1 MDFFTK
7 GEFELLNQYK
17 GKTCDR
23 TIPEFAEAYAILVG
37 AYKKVEEWANL
48 IKGSSFKDGVVKIW
62 KKPTSQASKFDGYLW
77 AKIYPTKTDFDDK
90 WLAITVGLDD
100 DFHYD
105 IKIDTVGLKD
115 DPVLRKGYEKYRG
128 DFYNSDIVIRY
139 RFDEI
144 ADWDEL
150 ITKSN
155 DVIGRLI
162 ELYPKVK
169 ALKIKRSEIL
179 SLSEIIKNETMYKEK
194 TLNQILYGPPGTG
207 KTYKTKELA
216 VNIIN
221 PGFKIDNSLSLTEQR
236 VKINQEYESLF
247 QAGQIVFTTFHQSMS
262 YEDFVEGIK
271 PETNDGK
278 ISYDIIPGI
287 FKELCEIADTKS
299 NSNFDEVLINFK
311 KDLGDKEK
319 ITVDTGSI
327 IFDVFYTGGKTFKI
341 NPKESKN
348 ENPMYPASIQ
358 NLLKLYKNVPD
369 EGMYNPSYVKGI
381 LNYLLKNYKLT
392 PYEEVKG
399 GIDKNY
405 VLIIDEINRG
415 NVSQIFGE
423 LITLLESDKRIGN
436 KEEIRIKLP
445 YSKTPFGV
453 PKNLFI
459 IGTMNTADRSVEAL
473 DTALRRRFSFIE
485 MMPNPAVIGPS
496 KVEDIDLIKVLETI
510 NNRIEVLIDR
520 DHTIGHSYFMD
531 INSLDDLVLVFKDKV
546 IPLLQEYFYGDYG
559 KIGLVLGEGF
569 VDVETD
575 KKTAFA
581 KFTYPDSRDF
591 NTVKYKLKEINK
603 KNIEEAIHL
612 LLNITN
618 DSNKEK

>member
-7 GEFELLNQYK
+7 KEFELLNKYK
-17 GKTCDR
+17 GKSCNR
-23 TIPEFAEAYAILVG
+23 SIPEFAETYDILVE

-48 IKGSSFKDGVVKIW
+48 ITGSIFKDGVVKIW

-77 AKIYPTKTDFDDK
+77 AKIYPTKTDLEDK

-100 DFHYD
+100 DFHYN

-115 DPVLRKGYEKYRG
+115 DPILRKSYERYRG
-128 DFYNSDIVIRY
+128 DFFNSDIVIRH
-139 RFDEI
+139 FVDDI
-144 ADWDEL
+144 TNWDEL
-150 ITKSN
+150 ISTSKN
-155 DVIGRLI
+155 AIYKLI
-162 ELYPKVK
+162 KLYPKVK
-169 ALKIKRSEIL
+169 ELKTNRSSALNLTEI
-179 SLSEIIKNETMYKEK
+179 NENKMIYQEK
-194 TLNQILYGPPGTG
+194 TINQILYGPPGTG

-216 VNIIN
+216 VNIVN
-221 PGFKIDNSLSLTEQR
+221 SDFNIDGALPLKEQR
-236 VKINQEYESLF
+236 IKINKEYERLF
-247 QAGQIVFTTFHQSMS
+247 EGGQIVFTTFHQSMS

-271 PETNDGK
+271 PDTLEGK
-278 ISYDIIPGI
+278 ISYDIVPGI

-299 NSNFDEVLINFK
+299 NSNFEEVLRNFK
-311 KDLGDKEK
+311 NDLEEKQK

-348 ENPMYPASIQ
+348 KNPMYPASIQ
-358 NLLKLYKNVPD
+358 NLLKLYKNIPD

-381 LNYLLKNYKLT
+381 LNYLFKNYKLT

-405 VLIIDEINRG
+405 VLVIDEINRG

-423 LITLLESDKRIGN
+423 LITLLEPDKRIGN

-453 PKNLFI
+453 PKNLYI

-473 DTALRRRFSFIE
+473 DTALRRRFSFVE
-485 MMPNPAVIGPS
+485 MMPDPEVITPRE
-496 KVEDIDLIKVLETI
+496 VEGIDIKTVLETI
-510 NNRIEVLIDR
+510 NKRVEVLIDR
-520 DHTIGHSYFMD
+520 DHTIGHSYFMG
-531 INSLDDLVLVFKDKV
+531 ITSLGDLANVFKDKV

-559 KIGLVLGEGF
+559 KIGLVLGDGF
-569 VDVETD
+569 VKVETD
-575 KKTAFA
+575 KQTDFA
-581 KFTYPDSRDF
+581 KFAYPDARDF
-591 NTVKYKLKEINK
+591 STTKYTLIDIDME
-603 KNIEEAIHL
+603 NIESAIGS
-612 LLNITN
+612 LLNITT
-618 DSNKEK
+618 KQMTT